1 MSDTFC
7 AFAWVQTVRRTHGSI
22 GPCCMANSPCKT
34 VEEYYNSTWIK
45 DIRTK
50 MLAGEPVN
58 ECRACYQSEQQFGTS
73 ARTQT
78 NRYYKF
84 VAPKYHERTL
94 KYYKWDELTYPKRLE
109 LHVSNL
115 CNLKCLTCRP
125 EDSSSFLAEN
135 NALGIS
141 THRQQDYAPTDAEL
155 EEFLSKIKLDQLDLL
170 DLRGGESMLV
180 PRIKQFLKKIAE
192 PTKLNLRIQTNG
204 TIFDAEWQD
213 ILSRFK
219 SVEFMFSIDAYGAD
233 NTYIR
238 FPAKWTDIEHT
249 VQMVGAMPNTQIFV
263 NTVTS
268 NLNLLVLPKLFDWI
282 ISNNLE
288 LSLSPVEWPPEFN
301 VLNLPKS
308 VRHRAVDNLRQY
320 QNRFNNQH
328 TNQALDDLINF
339 VYNSTQ
345 DLDLQLWQQFCQTI
359 QKRDQYRK
367 NSIFDVLPELR
378 PYAKT
383 E

>member
-1 MSDTFC
+1 
-7 AFAWVQTVRRTHGSI
+7 
-22 GPCCMANSPCKT
+22 MANSPCT
-34 VEEYYNSTWIK
+34 TIEEYYNSTWIK
-45 DIRTK
+45 DIRAK

-73 ARTQT
+73 ARVQT

-84 VAPKYHERTL
+84 ISPKYHERTL
-94 KYYKWDELTYPKRLE
+94 KYYKWDELTYPRRLE

-135 NALGIS
+135 NALKIS
-141 THRQQDYAPTDAEL
+141 THQQQDYSPTAAEL
-155 EEFLSKIKLDQLDLL
+155 DKFLNQIQLDKLDLL

-180 PRIKQFLKKIAE
+180 SSIKQFLKDIKE
-192 PTKLNLRIQTNG
+192 PGQLNLRIQTNG
-204 TIFDAEWQD
+204 TVFDQEWQD
-213 ILSRFK
+213 ILIRFK
-219 SVEFMFSIDAYGAD
+219 SVEFMFSIDAYGTD

-238 FPAKWTDIEHT
+238 FPSNWADIERT
-249 VQMVGAMPNTQIFV
+249 VKMVQAMPNTQIFV

-282 ISNNLE
+282 IEQGLE
-288 LSLSPVEWPPEFN
+288 LSLSPVEWPPEYN
-301 VLNLPKS
+301 VLNLPKP

-328 TNQALDDLINF
+328 TNQTLDDLINF
-339 VYNSTQ
+339 VYNSTH
-345 DLDLQLWQQFCQTI
+345 DHDLQLWDHFCLTI
-359 QKRDQYRK
+359 QKRDSYRK
-367 NSIFDVLPELR
+367 NSIFDMLPELR

-383 E
+383 D